1 MVGGGFEVGAGNEGL
16 YKGVNLVKEGI
27 KLNEPVIFVSINYRL
42 NLFGFIASTELEK
55 DNASH
60 GGGVG
65 NYGTYYS

>member
-16 YKGVNLVKEGI
+16 YNGVNLVKEGM

-42 NLFGFIASTELEK
+42 NLFGFIASKELEK

-65 NYGTYYS
+65 NYGT